1 MRLVAKQR
9 SLRGSV
15 HRWAIACLW
24 TSLCLAA
31 APGVAHAQEQ
41 WQLGTTPSISRGTYG
56 TDTRTDIVY
65 TPFTARRLFTDG
77 DLTFVMPYTCIRGS
91 GDVTVVDGTPVRTD
105 LGRHPRLPGIDGGQQ
120 SDGRL
125 SDRTGRGGANSVPT
139 PTTNDAAPI
148 HETGGFVPE
157 INTCG
162 LGDVIVRGRYYV
174 VDERGWAPTV
184 AVRAHFK
191 APTASA
197 EAGLGTGRPDEG
209 VGLEVS
215 RLIGGGFMAMV
226 DGGYTLIGKPD
237 GVDFNN
243 RWWYD
248 VGAAQSLAGGV
259 ANVSVFFEE
268 YAAIVPG
275 YANARDILTVLS
287 LKSASG
293 WRVQLLR
300 EFGLSD
306 GAPDFG
312 FTIGASRRF

>member
-1 MRLVAKQR
+1 
-9 SLRGSV
+9 
-15 HRWAIACLW
+15 
-24 TSLCLAA
+24 
-31 APGVAHAQEQ
+31 
-41 WQLGTTPSISRGTYG
+41 
-56 TDTRTDIVY
+56 
-65 TPFTARRLFTDG
+65 
-77 DLTFVMPYTCIRGS
+77 MPYTCIRGS

-268 YAAIVPG
+268 
-275 YANARDILTVLS
+275 
-287 LKSASG
+287 
-293 WRVQLLR
+293 
-300 EFGLSD
+300 
-306 GAPDFG
+306 
-312 FTIGASRRF
+312 